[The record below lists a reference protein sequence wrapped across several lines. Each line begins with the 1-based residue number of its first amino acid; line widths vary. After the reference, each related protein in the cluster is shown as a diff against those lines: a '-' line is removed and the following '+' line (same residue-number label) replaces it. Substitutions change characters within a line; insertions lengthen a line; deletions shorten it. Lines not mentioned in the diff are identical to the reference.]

1 MSRIIA
7 QRDLRNHNARILDA
21 VEAGA
26 RFVVTR
32 NGAPVAELRPLTHG
46 RRRFV
51 PRADLATLAAGG
63 PHVDAVAFRRDLDEA
78 FGQGLQELQGAR

>member
-7 QRDLRNHNARILDA
+7 QRDLRNQNATILDA
-21 VEAGA
+21 VEAGES
-26 RFVVTR
+26 FVVTR

-51 PRADLATLAAGG
+51 PKADLVAIAAGE
-63 PHVDAVAFRRDLDEA
+63 PHLDAVAFRRDLDA
-78 FGQGLQELQGAR
+78 AIDQGLRGVR